1 MSDVR
6 HESTGSLLSEVLSHV
21 SSLFRSEVDLARAE
35 IDQNLRRALAAIG
48 MIVAAIVV
56 ALTALNVLSA
66 ALVAG
71 LTEAGLESGWAAL
84 IVGVVFGIIAFALIS
99 KGMSDLK
106 LSSIAPSRTAENVKR
121 DAKAMV
127 GTQNANS

>member
-1 MSDVR
+1 MSDMR

-35 IDQNLRRALAAIG
+35 IDKNLRRALAAVG
-48 MIVAAIVV
+48 MIVAAIVI
-56 ALTALNVLSA
+56 ALTSLNVLSA

>member
-21 SSLFRSEVDLARAE
+21 SALFRSEVDLARAE
-35 IDQNLRRALAAIG
+35 IDQTLRRALAAIG